1 MDLILP
7 QELYETIR
15 ESLVENT
22 PSPQFLRVIMPLGEI
37 VSGDFFR
44 EYVKLGAARCFA
56 ALPSPL
62 LTLGLLGDILMF
74 SEGKIGVDNVF
85 TLRNGMSF
93 HTD

>member
-15 ESLVENT
+15 DSLVENT

-44 EYVKLGAARCFA
+44 EYVKLGAARCFGCPTEPVTNSWVTRRY
-56 ALPSPL
+56 L
-62 LTLGLLGDILMF
+62 D
-74 SEGKIGVDNVF
+74 V
-85 TLRNGMSF
+85 LRGQ
-93 HTD
+93 DWG